1 MRLTIYP
8 PSHPSE
14 LKEGGRKLKAM
25 LELGASKPWSDALEV
40 MTGEGQLDATAIVDY
55 FAPFKA
61 WLDEQN
67 KEKPVGW

>member
-1 MRLTIYP
+1 
-8 PSHPSE
+8 
-14 LKEGGRKLKAM
+14 M